1 MKIKWFGHSCF
12 LLTSS
17 SGVRLVTDP
26 FNEAVGYKVPEVE
39 ADIVTTSHDHFDH
52 NYVQAI
58 KGNFRHI
65 NKPGRYSERGIEIVG
80 IPTFHDEAK
89 GTKRGQ
95 NIIFKFTVDGINV
108 CHCGDLGHVLTA
120 GQAGELGP
128 VDVLLVPVGGFYTI
142 DHDEAAAVIRTLQPA
157 VTIPMHFKTSV
168 VDFPIAGV
176 DKFLARMGGGKE
188 LGKQELELTTDNIA
202 AFAGVLVFTFV

>member
-1 MKIKWFGHSCF
+1 MKIKWLGHSCF

-17 SGVRLVTDP
+17 GGVRVVIDP
-26 FNEAVGYKVPEVE
+26 FNETVGYKVPAVE

-52 NYVQAI
+52 GYVQAI
-58 KGNFRHI
+58 KGSFKHI

-80 IPTFHDEAK
+80 IPTFHDEAQ
-89 GTKRGQ
+89 GSKRGK
-95 NIIFKFTVDGINV
+95 NIVFKFTVDGINV

-120 GQAGELGP
+120 AQAKELGP

-142 DHDEAAAVIRTLQPA
+142 DHDEAAAVVTMLQPA
-157 VTIPMHFKTSV
+157 VTIPMHFKTPV

-176 DKFLARMGGGKE
+176 DKFLTGMGGGKE
-188 LGKQELELTTDNIA
+188 LGKQELELTRDSIA
-202 AFAGVLVFTFV
+202 SFAGVVVLAYE